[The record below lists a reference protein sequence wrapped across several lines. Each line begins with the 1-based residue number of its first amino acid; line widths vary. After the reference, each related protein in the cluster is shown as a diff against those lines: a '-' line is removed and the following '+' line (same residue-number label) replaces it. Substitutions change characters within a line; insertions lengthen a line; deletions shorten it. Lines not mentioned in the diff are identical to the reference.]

1 MNKIL
6 SLNINNVLVEAGGK
20 FFTKLLQKKLID
32 ELHIFKAPFNIGSS
46 GKPMIL
52 GKKIHELSLKEIAK
66 KSFGKDVYH
75 YFLFIN

>member
-1 MNKIL
+1 MVWNFLFSFISAKIFL
-6 SLNINNVLVEAGGK
+6 IEIS
-20 FFTKLLQKKLID
+20 KLLQKKLID
-32 ELHIFKAPFNIGSS
+32 ELHVFKAPFNIGSS